1 MLLEV
6 KVSQYKKWLM
16 IMNSVQPISYSK
28 LLIVN
33 KRMTVRELKML
44 IYKQFRHLVRTQDM
58 PVLG

>member
-44 IYKQFRHLVRTQDM
+44 IYKQFRHLVRNQDM